1 MRNDQFIGGEFTWFT
16 GIVKDINDTEY
27 LNRVKVKCLGYYDEA
42 KDDELPWATVM
53 MPATSGSIKGVGM
66 NHNLQ
71 VGSWV
76 VGFFRD
82 GPSAQ
87 DPIVMGS
94 IATQTDGTKDIP
106 TEAQVAD
113 NTNHVYRSQSGHVI
127 EVDNTS
133 GSERIKVAHKA
144 GTHILMKADGT
155 IEINGDT
162 KLIGKLDVTG
172 EVTAIV
178 GDDSVGLSTHTHV
191 EVPGTG
197 GASSP
202 SPATAET
209 ASPTKGT

>member
-1 MRNDQFIGGEFTWFT
+1 MKR
-16 GIVKDINDTEY
+16 INI
-27 LNRVKVKCLGYYDEA
+27 KHK
-42 KDDELPWATVM
+42 
-53 MPATSGSIKGVGM
+53 SGS
-66 NHNLQ
+66 
-71 VGSWV
+71 
-76 VGFFRD
+76 
-82 GPSAQ
+82 
-87 DPIVMGS
+87 
-94 IATQTDGTKDIP
+94 
-106 TEAQVAD
+106 
-113 NTNHVYRSQSGHVI
+113 Y
-127 EVDNTS
+127 
-133 GSERIKVAHKA
+133 
-144 GTHILMKADGT
+144 ILMKADGT